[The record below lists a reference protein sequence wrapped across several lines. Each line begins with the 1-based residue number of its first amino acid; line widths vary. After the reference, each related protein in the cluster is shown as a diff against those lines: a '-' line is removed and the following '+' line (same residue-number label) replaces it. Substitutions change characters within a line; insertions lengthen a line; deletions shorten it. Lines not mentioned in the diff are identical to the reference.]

1 MLARGGL
8 DPKKHLVLT
17 RGLSLPILPPRHP
30 CSAVTSLESACLIF
44 LSFQKSHAV
53 MLGVPDNKA
62 SFLVGILSIAST
74 IGKVLAGKI
83 ADLKQVN
90 IFYMY
95 QTGLLTMSISTTL
108 LPIANGYPE
117 LVLYAL
123 VFGLGEAC
131 FVVLIPLITKEVVG
145 IKRLSPALG
154 SVFMIM
160 AIPTMLGSP
169 LAGKLLLLLLSLLI
183 RFIMFFREA

>member
-1 MLARGGL
+1 M
-8 DPKKHLVLT
+8 PTEVVLT
-17 RGLSLPILPPRHP
+17 SYLCCLFYSLTQ
-30 CSAVTSLESACLIF
+30 SS
-44 LSFQKSHAV
+44 SFQKSHAV
-53 MLGVPDNKA
+53 LVGVPHGKA
-62 SFLVGILSIAST
+62 SFLVGILSITST

-108 LPIANGYPE
+108 LPIGHGYPA

-145 IKRLSPALG
+145 IRRLSPALG
-154 SVFMIM
+154 SLFMIM

-169 LAGKLLLLLLSLLI
+169 IAGKLKLFLYPLPPPPVTLI
-183 RFIMFFREA
+183 CVYIRTVT